1 MRTELER
8 FGGSVE
14 KFIGDAVVA
23 VFGAPVAHEDDAERA
38 VRAALAIRDWARDD
52 DAGLEL
58 RIAVNTGEA
67 LVSLDADPASGDHA
81 VAGDVVNTAS
91 RLQAAAPVNGILVGE
106 VTHRA
111 TEHAIEYREAA
122 AVEAKGK
129 GEPVAVWEP
138 VQARSR
144 LGSDVGLRTRS
155 PLVGRGRELEVLVG
169 ALARVREERSPQLV
183 TLVGV
188 PGIGKSRLVHELSQL
203 AEDDPELITWRQGR
217 CLAYGDGISFWAL
230 SEMVKAHA
238 GILEGDSA
246 EVAEGKVRAAV
257 ADALSDRTEADW
269 VVDHLRPLLGL
280 GEGGWTSSDPR
291 AEGFAAWR
299 RFFEGLAEQR
309 PLVLVF
315 EDLHWADEGLLDFVD
330 HLVDWAVGVPVL
342 VVATARP
349 ELLARRPGWGGGK
362 PNTTTVS
369 LSPLSEEDT
378 ARLLHAL
385 LERAV
390 LPAELHTL
398 LLERAGGNPL
408 YAEEFARIA
417 DERDDGGELPLP
429 ASIQGLI
436 AARLDALAP
445 DEKALLQDAAVVGKV
460 FWVGSVTALGGDSG
474 LPDVEGR
481 LHALE
486 RKEFVRRERRTAVA
500 GDTQY
505 AFGHGLVRDVAYGQ
519 IPRASRADKHRRA
532 AEWIEALGRA
542 EDHAEMRAHHFVS
555 ALETARAAGQDSAP
569 LEAAAA
575 RALRD
580 AGDRALALHS
590 TLAASRL
597 YDRALTLMAV
607 DDPSRPRLVLS
618 AATARFDATFDNLD
632 ELTSAH
638 DLLLAA
644 GDREAAARAAVL
656 IANYHWSHGSPGEV
670 TREQLERAAELAETL
685 PASPSKAVVL
695 AELSRFHMLGDRFDL
710 AGRFAEEALE
720 LADELDLDEA
730 RANVLNNLGTM
741 KVAVGDRS
749 GIADLER
756 SIALAEA
763 HNSAEAVRGYNNL
776 AYCLYRLGDLR
787 HYAAVTERMQAASER
802 FGGDW
807 VSWAADRRV
816 HVLYQSGEWDEAA
829 ALLEKMLAGV
839 AAGSG
844 HYLEAAWRDTRA
856 RIRLARGDTDGA
868 EEDA

>member
-1 MRTELER
+1 M
-8 FGGSVE
+8 
-14 KFIGDAVVA
+14 
-23 VFGAPVAHEDDAERA
+23 
-38 VRAALAIRDWARDD
+38 
-52 DAGLEL
+52 
-58 RIAVNTGEA
+58 
-67 LVSLDADPASGDHA
+67 
-81 VAGDVVNTAS
+81 
-91 RLQAAAPVNGILVGE
+91 
-106 VTHRA
+106 
-111 TEHAIEYREAA
+111 
-122 AVEAKGK
+122 
-129 GEPVAVWEP
+129 
-138 VQARSR
+138 
-144 LGSDVGLRTRS
+144 
-155 PLVGRGRELEVLVG
+155 
-169 ALARVREERSPQLV
+169 
-183 TLVGV
+183 
-188 PGIGKSRLVHELSQL
+188 
-203 AEDDPELITWRQGR
+203 
-217 CLAYGDGISFWAL
+217 
-230 SEMVKAHA
+230 
-238 GILEGDSA
+238 
-246 EVAEGKVRAAV
+246 
-257 ADALSDRTEADW
+257 
-269 VVDHLRPLLGL
+269 
-280 GEGGWTSSDPR
+280 
-291 AEGFAAWR
+291 
-299 RFFEGLAEQR
+299 
-309 PLVLVF
+309 
-315 EDLHWADEGLLDFVD
+315 
-330 HLVDWAVGVPVL
+330 
-342 VVATARP
+342 
-349 ELLARRPGWGGGK
+349 
-362 PNTTTVS
+362 
-369 LSPLSEEDT
+369 
-378 ARLLHAL
+378 
-385 LERAV
+385 
-390 LPAELHTL
+390 
-398 LLERAGGNPL
+398 
-408 YAEEFARIA
+408 
-417 DERDDGGELPLP
+417 
-429 ASIQGLI
+429 
-436 AARLDALAP
+436 
-445 DEKALLQDAAVVGKV
+445 
-460 FWVGSVTALGGDSG
+460 
-474 LPDVEGR
+474 
-481 LHALE
+481 
-486 RKEFVRRERRTAVA
+486 
-500 GDTQY
+500 
-505 AFGHGLVRDVAYGQ
+505 LVRDVAYGQ

-532 AEWIEALGRA
+532 AEWIESLGRA
-542 EDHAEMRAHHFVS
+542 EDHAEMLAHHFVS

-670 TREQLERAAELAETL
+670 TREQLERAAELAEAL

-839 AAGSG
+839 ATGSG

-868 EEDA
+868 EEDASVALDRAQVTGDAQLVIPMIALRARMVAEERPELARSSWTSSAPSANEARRAFRMRGSSTRSRPRAWSARPTCSRSWRRGRRRRRPGWRPASCSSATTRKHGRDLSRDGRTARRGARPRARGRAAGRRRSHRGGRRGARSRAGVLP